1 MARPGTGWAG
11 STPSAKPS
19 GHPWIISHNGAGGSV
34 GWADLDL
41 KLGVQICHN
50 LLFGSPKECVEL
62 LRGLGPHADVQL
74 HPLVGGLDPEV
85 GWESLRLFQAEVTPQ
100 LSEENMA

>member
-1 MARPGTGWAG
+1 MGAAG
-11 STPSAKPS
+11 YWLGREYPTPSAKPS

-50 LLFGSPKECVEL
+50 LLFGSHPDTPTSEHPFGALGQV
-62 LRGLGPHADVQL
+62 LR
-74 HPLVGGLDPEV
+74 
-85 GWESLRLFQAEVTPQ
+85 
-100 LSEENMA
+100 